1 MPNFYD
7 NFPPPLEQLI
17 HLTKKKK
24 KKKKVG
30 GRLMEEV
37 QAAIM
42 ELPLIDGIS
51 KGLQKLLQFPSS
63 FCASLVLSER
73 LS

>member
-1 MPNFYD
+1 
-7 NFPPPLEQLI
+7 
-17 HLTKKKK
+17 
-24 KKKKVG
+24 
-30 GRLMEEV
+30 MEEV

-42 ELPLIDGIS
+42 ELTLIDGS
-51 KGLQKLLQFPSS
+51 SEGLQKLLQFPSS